1 MQTRPKSCGPS
12 RCHAFRRIARRGIP
26 FTAVGDCAFL
36 TVPAQSF
43 GYHSSGR
50 AFMIDRFASQNLPP
64 SPQPKA
70 ENRFTPTREMHPTP
84 GFCVTTLA
92 RRPVAV
98 ASGGLPS
105 SGKHPRSPFLLPPL
119 PTLRDKI
126 KILPTMERASK
137 LIRGLRLSGDVI
149 TPEQLC
155 CAAWPEAVGK
165 KIAGHTRPAKLVRSR
180 LVVEVEDQTWQ
191 RQLFALTPHIL
202 SNLDKTLG
210 RGLVEDLEFRIVPR
224 RREPVVARQA
234 VPALLADDA
243 DAIAD
248 PVMRGLYK
256 LSRKKAQA

>member
-1 MQTRPKSCGPS
+1 MRTRPKSCGPS
-12 RCHAFRRIARRGIP
+12 RYHAFRRIARRGIP

-36 TVPAQSF
+36 ALPAQSF

-50 AFMIDRFASQNLPP
+50 ASLIDQFASQNFQP
-64 SPQPKA
+64 SPQPRS
-70 ENRFTPTREMHPTP
+70 ENRFPPTREMHPAP
-84 GFCVTTLA
+84 RLCVTTPA
-92 RRPVAV
+92 CRPVAV
-98 ASGGLPS
+98 ASRGLPG
-105 SGKHPRSPFLLPPL
+105 SGKHLNLPCIPPL

-155 CAAWPEAVGK
+155 CPAWPEAVGK
-165 KIAGHTRPAKLVRSR
+165 KIAGHTRPAKLVRTHS
-180 LVVEVEDQTWQ
+180 VIGVECLSWQ
-191 RQLFALTPHIL
+191 RQLFALPPHIL
-202 SNLDKTLG
+202 ITLENPLG

-224 RREPVVARQA
+224 RREPLMARQA
-234 VPALLADDA
+234 VPALPADDA

-248 PVMRGLYK
+248 PLMRGIYK